1 VELPPIERRVAT
13 VMKPWDAT
21 ELEFDAKTFSGVA
34 RLFPLPNLVLYPHVM
49 QPLHVFEDRYR
60 EMVEDA
66 LSGDKLIAMCTLDP
80 GWESDYES
88 RPPVAPHACLGK
100 IVAHH
105 RLDDGRYNL
114 LLLGLQRVQIVHE
127 LDPLRA
133 FRRARVELVEDCY
146 DFASLAERKRV
157 QEKLLCAFR
166 QHLPCACQLPE
177 QLEEMLSSH
186 LPLGLL
192 TDLAAY
198 ALPLEMTVKQQLLA
212 ECRVN
217 ERAQILLSQVQELVA
232 ASAGKSAHPFPP
244 SFSDN

>member
-1 VELPPIERRVAT
+1 
-13 VMKPWDAT
+13 MKPWDAP
-21 ELEFDAKTFSGVA
+21 ELEFDAAAFSGVA

-66 LSGDKLIAMCTLDP
+66 LAGDKLIAMAVLEP
-80 GWESDYES
+80 GWEDDYDS
-88 RPPVAPHACLGK
+88 RPPVTQYACLGK

-105 RLDDGRYNL
+105 RLEDGRYNL
-114 LLLGLQRVQIVHE
+114 LLLGVQRVRIVHE
-127 LDPLRA
+127 LDPMRS
-133 FRRARVELVEDCY
+133 FRQASVALVEDSY
-146 DFASLAERKRV
+146 DFKTAGERKRL
-157 QEKLLCAFR
+157 QETLISAFR
-166 QHLPCACQLPE
+166 KHLPCACQLPE

-198 ALPLEMTVKQQLLA
+198 ALPLDMAVKQQLLA
-212 ECRVN
+212 ECRVSA
-217 ERAQILLSQVQELVA
+217 RAEILLAQVENLAVA
-232 ASAGKSAHPFPP
+232 ASATSSRTFPP

>member
-1 VELPPIERRVAT
+1 
-13 VMKPWDAT
+13 MKPWDAT
-21 ELEFDAKTFSGVA
+21 ELEFDAATFSGVA

-66 LSGDKLIAMCTLDP
+66 LAGDKLIAIALLEP
-80 GWESDYES
+80 GWEDDYDS
-88 RPPVAPHACLGK
+88 RPPVAQHACLGK

-105 RLDDGRYNL
+105 RLEDGRYNL
-114 LLLGLQRVQIVHE
+114 LLLGVQRVRIVHE
-127 LDPLRA
+127 LEPRRS
-133 FRRARVELVEDCY
+133 FRQASVELIEDCY
-146 DFASLAERKRV
+146 DFHTGTDRKRL
-157 QEKLLCAFR
+157 QEKLISAFR
-166 QHLPCACQLPE
+166 EHLPCACQLPE

-198 ALPLEMTVKQQLLA
+198 ALPLETAVKQELLA
-212 ECRVN
+212 ECRVSA
-217 ERAQILLSQVQELVA
+217 RAEILLGQVQKLAVA
-232 ASAGKSAHPFPP
+232 ATAKPSRTFPP

>member
-1 VELPPIERRVAT
+1 
-13 VMKPWDAT
+13 MKPWDAT
-21 ELEFDAKTFSGVA
+21 ELEFDAATFSGVA

-66 LSGDKLIAMCTLDP
+66 LAGDKLIAMAVLEP
-80 GWESDYES
+80 GWEDDYDS
-88 RPPVAPHACLGK
+88 RPPVSQHACLGK

-105 RLDDGRYNL
+105 RLEDGRYNL
-114 LLLGLQRVQIVHE
+114 LLLGVQRVRIVQE
-127 LDPLRA
+127 LDPLRS
-133 FRRARVELVEDCY
+133 FRQASVELIEDRY
-146 DFASLAERKRV
+146 DFKTPAERKRL
-157 QEKLLCAFR
+157 QEKLISAFR
-166 QHLPCACQLPE
+166 KHLPCACQLPE

-198 ALPLEMTVKQQLLA
+198 ALPLELTVKEQLLA
-212 ECRVN
+212 ECRVSA
-217 ERAQILLSQVQELVA
+217 RAEILLAEVENLAVA
-232 ASAGKSAHPFPP
+232 ASAKSSRTFPP

>member
-1 VELPPIERRVAT
+1 
-13 VMKPWDAT
+13 MKPWDAT
-21 ELEFDAKTFSGVA
+21 ELEFDAAAFSGVA

-66 LSGDKLIAMCTLDP
+66 LAGDKLIAMAVLEP
-80 GWESDYES
+80 GWEEDYDS
-88 RPPVAPHACLGK
+88 RPPVLRHACLGK

-105 RLDDGRYNL
+105 RLEDGRYNL
-114 LLLGLQRVQIVHE
+114 LLLGVQRVRIVHE
-127 LDPLRA
+127 LDPPRSFRQASVELLEDSYDFKSAAEGTGLQERLLSA
-133 FRRARVELVEDCY
+133 FR
-146 DFASLAERKRV
+146 K
-157 QEKLLCAFR
+157 
-166 QHLPCACQLPE
+166 HLPCTCQLPE

-198 ALPLEMTVKQQLLA
+198 ALPLDLAVKQQLLA
-212 ECRVN
+212 ECRVSA
-217 ERAQILLSQVQELVA
+217 RAEILLSQVKDMVA
-232 ASAGKSAHPFPP
+232 AASGASSRTFPP